1 MLAFSRRPT
10 LYVPPIKFGQ
20 EGCHEVQA
28 NLSPPRQTG
37 EGSLLHGFVVSS
49 KRNYFD
55 FRRRCV
61 IKTLPGRGE
70 PKRKITQISQ
80 IIIEPMLVNVTG
92 LSTTWI
98 GGQPFLV
105 VTMVAT
111 NNIGLVPTWRSEK
124 VKLISVNFTMNY
136 NSTSVAESVNGGLV
150 QPAIPTPMTF
160 SANESKTFSVTVGPL
175 PSGIGGT
182 LVVQVNGWYSWF
194 FAARGA
200 DENPPIGITNGGG
213 RFVPFS
219 GTVTI

>member
-1 MLAFSRRPT
+1 MKFRPT
-10 LYVPPIKFGQ
+10 YPHRGRREKGVYFMGLLIALSAIVSISVVVASSKPSQDG
-20 EGCHEVQA
+20 A
-28 NLSPPRQTG
+28 NLSG
-37 EGSLLHGFVVSS
+37 
-49 KRNYFD
+49 
-55 FRRRCV
+55 
-61 IKTLPGRGE
+61 
-70 PKRKITQISQ
+70 KITQISQ

-200 DENPPIGITNGGG
+200 EENPPIGITNGGG

>member
-1 MLAFSRRPT
+1 MSLQSMKLSPRNLVRRRRVNIVSFLGVFLVLGAIVSISVVVASSKPSQD
-10 LYVPPIKFGQ
+10 G
-20 EGCHEVQA
+20 A
-28 NLSPPRQTG
+28 NLSG
-37 EGSLLHGFVVSS
+37 
-49 KRNYFD
+49 
-55 FRRRCV
+55 
-61 IKTLPGRGE
+61 
-70 PKRKITQISQ
+70 KITQISQ
-80 IIIEPMLVNVTG
+80 IIIEPMLVDVTG

-136 NSTSVAESVNGGLV
+136 NSTSVAESVNGVLV

-182 LVVQVNGWYSWF
+182 LAVQVNGWYSWF

-200 DENPPIGITNGGG
+200 EENPPIGITNGGG

>member
-1 MLAFSRRPT
+1 MSLQSMKLSPRNLVRRRRVNIVSFLGVFLVLGAIVSISVVVASSKPSQD
-10 LYVPPIKFGQ
+10 G
-20 EGCHEVQA
+20 A
-28 NLSPPRQTG
+28 NLSG
-37 EGSLLHGFVVSS
+37 
-49 KRNYFD
+49 
-55 FRRRCV
+55 
-61 IKTLPGRGE
+61 
-70 PKRKITQISQ
+70 KITQISQ
-80 IIIEPMLVNVTG
+80 IIIEPMLVDVTG

-136 NSTSVAESVNGGLV
+136 NSTSVAESINGVLV

-200 DENPPIGITNGGG
+200 EENPPIGITNGGG